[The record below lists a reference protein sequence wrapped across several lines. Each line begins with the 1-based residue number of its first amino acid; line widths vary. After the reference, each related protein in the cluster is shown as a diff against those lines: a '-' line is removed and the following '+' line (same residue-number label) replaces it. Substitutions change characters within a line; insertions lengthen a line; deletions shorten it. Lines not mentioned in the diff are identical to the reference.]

1 MMPQNGHLGVRNV
14 KEMGSQR
21 AWESDSLIVAFPSK
35 ESVML
40 TARSHLWLYAMKI
53 MLKTS

>member
-21 AWESDSLIVAFPSK
+21 AWESDLLIVAFPSK